1 MMDKFLSTADI
12 SASGM
17 AAERLRMQ
25 VIANNVANANTTH
38 TIEGG
43 PYRRQS
49 VTFAPILD
57 SELDRG
63 GAASMGGVQV
73 VGVEP
78 DMGQLPT
85 IYDKHHPDADEDGY
99 VHLPNV
105 SIAREM
111 VDMITSTRSYEANL
125 QSLKNLRGMVEQ
137 SLALLRSS

>member
-1 MMDKFLSTADI
+1 MDSFLSAADI

-25 VIANNVANANTTH
+25 IIANNVANANTTN
-38 TIEGG
+38 TPQGG
-43 PYRRQS
+43 PYRRLNI
-49 VTFAPILD
+49 TFAPILNNKL
-57 SELDRG
+57 SRRG
-63 GAASMGGVQV
+63 GGGASGVEV

-78 DMGQLPT
+78 DMGELPK
-85 IYDKHHPDADEDGY
+85 IFDEHHPDADEQGY

-125 QSLKNLRGMVEQ
+125 QSLKNLRSMVEQ
-137 SLALLRSS
+137 SLALLRST